1 MGQKIKSREELV
13 DACRKYLGTPFLHH
27 GRCIKNGVDCGGMI
41 ICALRDLGY
50 DPPDMTVYGREPAR
64 DGLREYLI
72 RAIGEPVA
80 KEEAIPGD
88 VALIKFVHLP
98 HHVAIVGD
106 YKPSD
111 KHLSLI
117 HSYGEVGKVVEHI
130 YDKSWQEKTLEVY
143 RFPLL

>member
-1 MGQKIKSREELV
+1 MGQHIKSRQELV
-13 DACRKYLGTPFLHH
+13 EACRRYLGTPFLHH

-41 ICALRDLGY
+41 ISALRDLGY

-72 RAIGEPVA
+72 RAIGEPTPKHLAV
-80 KEEAIPGD
+80 PGD

-106 YKPSD
+106 YKPDPS
-111 KHLSLI
+111 KLSLI

-130 YDKSWQEKTLEVY
+130 LDPSWYDKILEVY